1 MEIVLNLLQF
11 IAGLVLFYV
20 GFVLLMW
27 TVLAMARLWYYV
39 KDYGNKNKKTSPLTS
54 VQLRAYEVL
63 TNDNRVFDVYTK
75 LQNHPYI
82 KEPHPAAK
90 SNNAYRTL
98 LQQKLRKLVPDKVV
112 RVTIYDMANKKRDQ
126 KV

>member
-11 IAGLVLFYV
+11 IAGLALFYA
-20 GFVLLMW
+20 GFALLAW
-27 TVLAMARLWYYV
+27 IVLAMARLWYYV
-39 KDYGNKNKKTSPLTS
+39 KDYGSKKKKIKPITS
-54 VQLRAYEVL
+54 VELRAYELL
-63 TNDNRVFDVYTK
+63 TNDKRVLDVYNK

-90 SNNAYRTL
+90 SNNAYRAL

-112 RVTIYDMANKKRDQ
+112 RVTIYDMANEKKS
-126 KV
+126 